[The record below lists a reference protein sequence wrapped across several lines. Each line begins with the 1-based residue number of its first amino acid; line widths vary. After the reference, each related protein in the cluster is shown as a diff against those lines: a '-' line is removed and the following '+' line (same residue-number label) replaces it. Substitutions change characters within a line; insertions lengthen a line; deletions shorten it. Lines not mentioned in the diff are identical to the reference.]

1 MPEFYPAVWIRHCV
15 WAWGFLLAVGLAACA
30 KPAAHDEIRF
40 AIAQAP
46 LTLDPRYAT
55 DAASERV
62 NRLIYRQLVD
72 FDAHYRP
79 VPSLASWVCS
89 DATHCRFTLKP
100 DGRTFHDGSHLTA
113 EDVVATY
120 RSLCALKDSPHT
132 AEFANIAD
140 VVAVDAETVDFTLKH
155 PDDQFPARLIIGIL
169 PARLLAQ
176 GHDFSHHP
184 VGSGPLKLIAWNR
197 ALQLQRVSDGQT
209 FVLQEVRDP
218 TVRVLKL
225 LRGEADML
233 QGDLPP
239 ELVAYLKRQPGMIVK
254 EVPGTNDS
262 YLGFNMQDPVLRDV
276 RVRRAITLAI
286 DRDAIIRQALIG
298 GSRPATAILPP
309 EHWAGN
315 PNLTPY
321 PYDPR
326 EARRLLAEAGVRLPL
341 KLVYKTSTDAQRV
354 RLATIMQA
362 QMRQAGIDL
371 EIRSLDWGTFF
382 DDVKHGKFQ
391 LYGLT
396 WVGIK
401 TPEIYRLAFH
411 SASVP
416 PIGANRGRMADEILD
431 RAIERGDWTV
441 ATARIHGLLPYVPLW
456 YEGQFAAVHGL
467 DNYSPAADGNWDGLA
482 LVRRQ

>member
-1 MPEFYPAVWIRHCV
+1 M
-15 WAWGFLLAVGLAACA
+15 VGLAACG
-30 KPAAHDEIRF
+30 KPATHDEIRF

-62 NRLIYRQLVD
+62 NRLIYHQLVD
-72 FDAHYRP
+72 FDVHYRP
-79 VPSLASWVCS
+79 VPSLATWICS
-89 DATHCRFTLKP
+89 DARHCRFSLKT
-100 DGRTFHDGSHLTA
+100 DGRTFHDGSRLTA

-120 RSLCALKDSPHT
+120 RSLLELKDSPHT
-132 AEFANIAD
+132 AEFANISD
-140 VVAVDAETVDFTLKH
+140 VLAVDADTVDFTLKH
-155 PDDQFPARLIIGIL
+155 ADDQFPARLIIGIL

-176 GHDFSHHP
+176 AHDFSHHP
-184 VGSGPLKLIAWNR
+184 IGSGPLKFVAWNR
-197 ALQLQRVSDGQT
+197 ALQLQRVSDGQR

-239 ELVAYLKRQPGMIVK
+239 ELVVYLKRQPSIVVK

-262 YLGFNMQDPVLRDV
+262 YLGFNMQDLVLRDV
-276 RVRRAITLAI
+276 RVRRAITLSI
-286 DRDAIIRQALIG
+286 DRDAIIHQAMIG
-298 GSRPATAILPP
+298 GTRPATAILPP

-315 PNLTPY
+315 PNLKPY
-321 PYDPR
+321 PHDPK
-326 EARRLLAEAGVRLPL
+326 EARRLLTEAGIRLPL

-362 QMRQAGIDL
+362 QMQQAGIDL

-416 PIGANRGRMADEILD
+416 PAGANRGRVADEILD
-431 RAIERGDWTV
+431 REIERGDWSA
-441 ATARIHGLLPYVPLW
+441 ATARIHELLPYVPLW
-456 YEGQFAAVHGL
+456 YEGQFLAMQAGFAGDHL
-467 DNYSPAADGNWDGLA
+467 SPDGNWDWMQTF
-482 LVRRQ
+482 RRKLK